1 MEDPRE
7 LFVRFTKTKTGFHVD
22 EGPSKWT
29 SHVHGA
35 IREAIFYTI
44 VAYRRY
50 QRDVDELGMGL
61 LEKILLW
68 SDDFINDEDAKK
80 WIEMNRMPDD
90 TWLIIQ
96 VYDHIKYME
105 NGSHRRALLYLFN
118 MLHFD
123 L

>member
-1 MEDPRE
+1 
-7 LFVRFTKTKTGFHVD
+7 
-22 EGPSKWT
+22 
-29 SHVHGA
+29 
-35 IREAIFYTI
+35 
-44 VAYRRY
+44 
-50 QRDVDELGMGL
+50 MGL
-61 LEKILLW
+61 LEKIFLC
-68 SDDFINDEDAKK
+68 SDDFINAEDAKK

-90 TWLIIQ
+90 TWLIIH